1 MCWTCS
7 LCLLTFLQLTSL
19 LSFKMSFPISS
30 PPEFFHT
37 TIIPAPS
44 EAALAAFQPL
54 ALISTEHGVLS
65 YHWWSEQRKVVIWA
79 EMYDLWLL
87 QKDLMV
93 RASIADILDWPES
106 FVHAENL
113 MLFDDPQYNH
123 GFQLPEALAR
133 MFGDC
138 EWSDYAC
145 DHRPVSA
152 HVTKK
157 SPALP
162 AVASASTAPVVF
174 PPFRASRWSQQSS
187 VSEESSSD
195 DELPRQPLR
204 RRWH

>member
-1 MCWTCS
+1 
-7 LCLLTFLQLTSL
+7 
-19 LSFKMSFPISS
+19 MSFPVSS

-44 EAALAAFQPL
+44 ETVLAAFQPL

-65 YHWWSEQRKVVIWA
+65 YHWWTEHRKVVIWA

-87 QKDLMV
+87 QKDLVV

-106 FVHAENL
+106 FVHAENI
-113 MLFDDPQYNH
+113 MLFDDPHYNH
-123 GFQLPEALAR
+123 GFQLPEALAKV
-133 MFGDC
+133 FGNC

-152 HVTKK
+152 YVTKK
-157 SPALP
+157 SPMAPIAP
-162 AVASASTAPVVF
+162 ATLVVF
-174 PPFRASRWSQQSS
+174 PPFRASRWSRQSS

-195 DELPRQPLR
+195 DELSEPPKVVRRLR
-204 RRWH
+204 WS